1 MMKDKTKRR
10 IKAGG
15 FVLFLLYLM
24 ALVYFL
30 FFSEELG
37 RAAAGR
43 TYSYNLKPF
52 KEILRFWNNRESLGM
67 LAVVLNLA
75 GNVMAFMPFG
85 AILPVLSRPARGAF
99 QITMLS
105 LEFSFLIECFQL
117 MLRVGSFDVDDM
129 ILNTLGGFLGY
140 LVFAVCDKMR
150 RKHYG

>member
-15 FVLFLLYLM
+15 FFLFLLYLM

-75 GNVMAFMPFG
+75 GNVVAFMPFG

-105 LEFSFLIECFQL
+105 LEFSLVIECFQL
-117 MLRVGSFDVDDM
+117 MLRVGSGDVDDM

-140 LVFAVCDKMR
+140 LVFTVCDKMR

>member
-15 FVLFLLYLM
+15 FFLFLLYLM

-75 GNVMAFMPFG
+75 GNVMAFMPF
-85 AILPVLSRPARGAF
+85 
-99 QITMLS
+99 
-105 LEFSFLIECFQL
+105 
-117 MLRVGSFDVDDM
+117 
-129 ILNTLGGFLGY
+129 
-140 LVFAVCDKMR
+140 
-150 RKHYG
+150 